1 MKGDLLVRASASDIA
16 GFRLLVMGG
25 EPVGVDSQPAPR
37 VSERELEL
45 VGKAEPAEGPG
56 SSASAAQGVRITGNI
71 VVQQAAKSRSCD
83 VVRSDDLLVLRLV
96 WRP

>member
-16 GFRLLVMGG
+16 GFRLLAMGG

-45 VGKAEPAEGPG
+45 VGKAEPAEG
-56 SSASAAQGVRITGNI
+56 VRITGNI

-83 VVRSDDLLVLRLV
+83 IVRSDDLLVLRLV